1 MEGVPDIV
9 IFLGRFHPLLV
20 HLPIGFLT
28 LAILF
33 EILSRRPATEKLDV
47 AVRFIWLCSALSA
60 VVAAILGYL
69 LSLGGGYDEEMLA
82 QHQWFGISL
91 VVMAGGCYL
100 LKTERLQSK
109 LLVRRAYRVLLVLI
123 TLSLIITGHL
133 GGSLT
138 HGSEYLVEFAP
149 KPIQR
154 MMGSSPM
161 VEDRPKVT
169 SLDSADIFK
178 DAISPILNSKCT
190 GCHNSNKRK
199 GELILTSFSEIMKG
213 GENGAV
219 ITPGSLASSEMYR
232 RISLPKDHKDFM
244 PSEGKRPLSD
254 EQLAIIEWWI
264 EKDAPENGFITSLGP
279 DENMTELFEKY
290 YGLGKNKEDEI
301 IAPEPDTVVINRLI
315 RYGFSIRRL
324 AAGSNLLEAKYSGSL
339 ADTTKI
345 RSLLGIK
352 DQLVW
357 LQLSNTGIS
366 DDALQLVGKLSN
378 LRKLNV
384 SRNTIS
390 DKGVNHLLG
399 LSNLKYLNLYE
410 TNVTDS
416 VLVSVLTLP
425 RLEELYLWQTRV
437 THEYV
442 EKLKPGKPG
451 VKIIYQAP

>member
-1 MEGVPDIV
+1 MEGVSDIV

-28 LAILF
+28 LALLF
-33 EILSRRPATEKLDV
+33 EILSRRPAMEKLGV
-47 AVRFIWLCSALSA
+47 SVRIIWLCSALSA

-69 LSLGGGYDEEMLA
+69 LSLGGGYNEEMLA

-91 VVMAGGCYL
+91 AFMAGGCYL
-100 LKTERLQSK
+100 LKTDQLQSRP
-109 LLVRRAYRVLLVLI
+109 LVRRVYGVLLVLVS
-123 TLSLIITGHL
+123 LSLIITGHL

-154 MMGSSPM
+154 MMGSSPI
-161 VEDRPKVT
+161 VDDRPKVT

-178 DAISPILNSKCT
+178 DAISPILNTKCT
-190 GCHNSNKRK
+190 SCHNTNKRK

-219 ITPGSLASSEMYR
+219 ITPGSLASSEIYR
-232 RISLPKDHKDFM
+232 RITLPRDHKDFM

-264 EKDAPENGFITSLGP
+264 EKDAPENGVITSLDP
-279 DENMTELFEKY
+279 DDNMTELFETY
-290 YGLGKNKEDEI
+290 YGLGKDGEEDI
-301 IAPEPDTVVINRLI
+301 IAPEPDTAVINLLV

-339 ADTTKI
+339 TDTTKVK
-345 RSLLGIK
+345 SLLGLK

-366 DDALQLVGKLSN
+366 DDALQLIGQLTN

-384 SRNTIS
+384 SRNVIS
-390 DKGVNHLLG
+390 DQGVKHLLE

-416 VLVSVLTLP
+416 ILVSLIGLP

-437 THEYV
+437 TGEYV
-442 EKLKPGKPG
+442 EKLKTSRPGL
-451 VKIIYQAP
+451 KIIYKTP

>member
-1 MEGVPDIV
+1 MEGVSDIV

-33 EILSRRPATEKLDV
+33 EILSRRPAMEKLGAV
-47 AVRFIWLCSALSA
+47 VRFIWLCSALSA
-60 VVAAILGYL
+60 VVTAILGYM
-69 LSLGGGYDEEMLA
+69 LSLGGDYDEDMLA
-82 QHQWFGISL
+82 KHQWFGISL
-91 VVMAGGCYL
+91 AVMAGGCYL

-109 LLVRRAYRVLLVLI
+109 HLVRWVYRVLLVLL

-190 GCHNSNKRK
+190 SCHNSNKRK

-219 ITPGSLASSEMYR
+219 IKPGSLASSEIYR
-232 RISLPKDHKDFM
+232 RITLPRDHKDFM

-264 EKDAPENGFITSLGP
+264 EKDAPENGVITSLGP

-290 YGLGKNKEDEI
+290 YGLGKNGEEEI
-301 IAPEPDTVVINRLI
+301 IAPEPDTVMINRLV

-339 ADTTKI
+339 TDTTKI
-345 RSLLGIK
+345 AALLGLK

-366 DDALQLVGKLSN
+366 DEALQFVGRLSN

-384 SRNTIS
+384 SRNSIS
-390 DKGVNHLLG
+390 DKGVSHLLG

-416 VLVSVLTLP
+416 ILVSLIGLS
-425 RLEELYLWQTRV
+425 RLEELYLWHTRV
-437 THEYV
+437 SDATV
-442 EKLKPGKPG
+442 EKLKPGRPG
-451 VKIIYQAP
+451 LKIIYKTP